1 MNGGINKMSVKS
13 CEKIEKSQV
22 VLTIEVGAPEFEA
35 AIEKAYQKMRKK
47 INVPGFRPG
56 KAPRKVIEGMY
67 GAEVFFE
74 EAINIAF
81 PDAYEAAVKEQELQ
95 VVGYPTVELVGEC
108 TKDGFTFKAT
118 TPVYPEVTLGEYK
131 GLKAEKPEVKVLAAD
146 VDERLKELS
155 DRNTRLVSVDREA
168 KEGDTVVIDFEG
180 FLEGKPFEG
189 GKGENFSLELGSHTF
204 VPGFEEQ
211 LVGVKAGDEKDLDI
225 TFPED
230 YHKDLAGKAVVFK
243 VKVHEVKEKEIPAL
257 DDEFAKDVSEFDT
270 LKDLKADLKFVS
282 HRTDLIED
290 GTFDGYVAA
299 FQKLYPNI
307 TIKYE
312 GITDYANDMT
322 TRLTSNDWG
331 DLCMIP
337 TNIPLTEL
345 GDYFE
350 PLCALSDIENEYNFA
365 SNRAYNGSVYG
376 IPSTGNAQ
384 GIIYNKKVFE
394 AAGITTL
401 PKTPDEFLDDLQKIK
416 DYDPSI
422 DPLYTNYAAGW
433 TMTAWDAYTSGGATG
448 DPNWM
453 SITMPQT
460 KDPFQ
465 KGILGADDMG
475 PYAVYYIL
483 YEAVK
488 RGLTEADPTTTDW
501 EGSKPRINNGQI
513 GAMVLGS
520 WAIVQM
526 QAAGDHADDIGYMP
540 FPITVK
546 GTQYASA
553 GADYCYGVNKNTTDD
568 KKLAAM
574 LYIKWLTESS
584 NFAYDQGGVPVLK
597 SQEYPDT
604 LKAFDGIDLVEDA
617 PAPAEL
623 ADLAT
628 EVQQEA
634 ELMLNADQTHVM
646 RVVEAGINGDETLD
660 DIVADWNAAW
670 DAAVD
675 ACAPQ

>member
-1 MNGGINKMSVKS
+1 MRKINRRNFLKVTGVLAAASALAACGGSS
-13 CEKIEKSQV
+13 TS
-22 VLTIEVGAPEFEA
+22 TAGSTGSTAGSAASADGA
-35 AIEKAYQKMRKK
+35 KAY
-47 INVPGFRPG
+47 N
-56 KAPRKVIEGMY
+56 
-67 GAEVFFE
+67 
-74 EAINIAF
+74 
-81 PDAYEAAVKEQELQ
+81 ELT
-95 VVGYPTVELVGEC
+95 VGTDN
-108 TKDGFTFKAT
+108 TD
-118 TPVYPEVTLGEYK
+118 
-131 GLKAEKPEVKVLAAD
+131 LKAELKV
-146 VDERLKELS
+146 
-155 DRNTRLVSVDREA
+155 
-168 KEGDTVVIDFEG
+168 I
-180 FLEGKPFEG
+180 
-189 GKGENFSLELGSHTF
+189 
-204 VPGFEEQ
+204 
-211 LVGVKAGDEKDLDI
+211 
-225 TFPED
+225 
-230 YHKDLAGKAVVFK
+230 
-243 VKVHEVKEKEIPAL
+243 
-257 DDEFAKDVSEFDT
+257 
-270 LKDLKADLKFVS
+270 S
-282 HRTDLIED
+282 HRTDLIDD

-350 PLCALSDIENEYNFA
+350 PLCALSDIENDYNFA

-384 GIIYNKKVFE
+384 GIVYNKKVFE

-448 DPNWM
+448 DPDWM
-453 SITMPQT
+453 NITMPQT

-465 KGILGADDMG
+465 KGILGAGDMG

-604 LKAFDGIDLVEDA
+604 LKAFEGIDLVEDA